1 MQIAK
6 GKDKRKDKRKLRLQA
21 IRRIRRHFAP
31 HLRPYRGKLC
41 VAVACMTGAT
51 LMELLRPW
59 PLKFIFD
66 AILASPEK
74 ATQRYGWLIERVGST
89 DALLA
94 ITVVAILV
102 IAVGTGLLR
111 YAEAYAAATVGQRV
125 VAGVRYELFRHIQ
138 RLSHSFHDSSNSGDL
153 LARLTGDIR
162 AMRDLMVGSVIYLA
176 DRSLVIIGM
185 LIVMSWMDWRLTLV
199 ALVVTPLLAATVT
212 RFGAEIKGATRRVR
226 RKESMITNVMTEK
239 ISAIKV
245 VQAFAREAY
254 EEELFSKR
262 NDSGVKASLRG
273 TRLEGRMERFVEV
286 ILALGTAGVV
296 WIGVQRVRGGAMTPG
311 DLLVFT
317 AYLSSLYKPIR
328 RLADLTSRIAKATVS
343 GERIIA
349 ILEIEPDVTDAP
361 DAIPAPALRGEIEFD
376 DVHFEYKPDAPVLRG
391 ASFRAYPGQTVAL
404 VGESGSGK
412 STIADLLL
420 RFYDPTAGRIMV
432 DGSELQR
439 YTLTSLR
446 EQVGIVLQ
454 ESILFD
460 ATIRENITY
469 GELDASPEDVI
480 AAAKAA
486 NAHDFIEALP
496 DGYETVVGERGAK
509 LSGGQRQRIAITRAI
524 IRNSP
529 ILILDEPMAGLD
541 MENEAKVYQ
550 ALRRLMAGRT
560 TLLITHDLAAA
571 ADADQI
577 LALRDGRVTEIDKA
591 TLTSETEQERLGTAL
606 TGKLRAI
613 AAGEA

>member
-1 MQIAK
+1 MNIAK
-6 GKDKRKDKRKLRLQA
+6 GKDKRRLRLRA
-21 IRRIRRHFAP
+21 IHRVRRHFAP
-31 HLRPYRGKLC
+31 HMRPYRGKLWA
-41 VAVACMTGAT
+41 AVVCMSGAT
-51 LMELLRPW
+51 VMELLRPW

-74 ATQRYGWLIERVGST
+74 AMKRYGWLIERVGSA

-102 IAVGTGLLR
+102 IAILAGLFR
-111 YAEAYAAATVGQRV
+111 YGEAYSAATVGQRV
-125 VAGVRYELFRHIQ
+125 VAGVRYDLFRHIQ

-162 AMRDLMVGSVIYLA
+162 AMRDLMVGAVIYLA
-176 DRSLVIIGM
+176 DRSFMIIGM
-185 LIVMSWMDWRLTLV
+185 LAVMAWMDWRLTSV
-199 ALVVTPLLAATVT
+199 ALIVVPLLAITVT
-212 RFGAEIKGATRRVR
+212 RFGSEIKGATRRVR

-239 ISAIKV
+239 ISSIKV

-254 EEELFSKR
+254 EAEIFSKR
-262 NDSGVKASLRG
+262 NNSSVKASLQG
-273 TRLEGRMERFVEV
+273 TKLEGRMDRLVDI
-286 ILALGTAGVV
+286 ILALGTAGVA
-296 WIGVQRVRGGAMTPG
+296 WIGVLRVRHGAMTPG

-317 AYLSSLYKPIR
+317 SYLRSLYKPIG

-343 GERIIA
+343 GERIVS
-349 ILEIEPDVTDAP
+349 ILEIEPDITDAP
-361 DAIPAPALRGEIEFD
+361 DAVPAPPLRAEIEFD
-376 DVHFEYKPDAPVLRG
+376 DVHFEYKPGAPVLRG
-391 ASFRAYPGQTVAL
+391 VSFRARPGEIVAL

-420 RFYDPTAGRIMV
+420 RFYDPTAGRILI
-432 DGSELQR
+432 DGHELPH

-454 ESILFD
+454 ESVLFD

-469 GELDASPEDVI
+469 GELDATPEDVV

-496 DGYETVVGERGAK
+496 EGYDTMVGERGAN

-524 IRNSP
+524 IRNAP
-529 ILILDEPMAGLD
+529 ILILDEPMSGLD
-541 MENEAKVYQ
+541 IENEARVQ
-550 ALRRLMAGRT
+550 EALRRLMAGRT
-560 TLLITHDLAAA
+560 TLLITHDLEAAA
-571 ADADQI
+571 EADKI
-577 LALRDGRVTEIDKA
+577 LLLRDGRITEIDKQA
-591 TLTSETEQERLGTAL
+591 LAGETNREGLASVLASRPE
-606 TGKLRAI
+606 AI